1 MLSLFVSVS
10 NPGPTNIFTGKWNL
24 CLQIINY
31 EAHPK
36 CELPGMPPKFLI
48 VSVNT
53 NLLLVA
59 PKISTQERRWTNAS
73 DQVESHREDN
83 IAGVKPNH
91 RGCRLMDQ
99 RAESI
104 YQPVLFGLNSV
115 SVFLSWE
122 TAHKIKVLDAVKKLE
137 GLEAG
142 HKRKLSI
149 SLLFCGT
156 RTLQSTAH
164 SHSSYLPR
172 LPFPNLPDPWRN
184 LSFQPWAEANWRLS
198 KAFLNRVILGSAWK
212 HPHSQEMSSVD
223 TALTWAA
230 LWSSAATDV
239 LGPNTD

>member
-1 MLSLFVSVS
+1 MWTSRDA
-10 NPGPTNIFTGKWNL
+10 T
-24 CLQIINY
+24 
-31 EAHPK
+31 
-36 CELPGMPPKFLI
+36 
-48 VSVNT
+48 
-53 NLLLVA
+53 
-59 PKISTQERRWTNAS
+59 KISYCFSQYKSSSACCTQNIHSGEKVNQCLRPSGIAQRGQHCRCETQSQRLSTNGPESWVHLPAS
-73 DQVESHREDN
+73 SVWPD
-83 IAGVKPNH
+83 
-91 RGCRLMDQ
+91 
-99 RAESI
+99 
-104 YQPVLFGLNSV
+104 SV